1 MTKKTRATA
10 TEDEPT
16 HIGDSIRRLTPGAAA
31 VLLLLTVAGGAV
43 LGLPAAGTDPADD
56 ATVGATDAESADD
69 VNVTVEIDCD
79 ESDVLVTA
87 PDDDEYG
94 LSVVNVGP
102 SGTSTSTSRRT
113 PLAGNATVTVGDAD
127 IVYAFVTD
135 ASTEEPI
142 TSAVEQ
148 CGEEPRTETT
158 DEPSIAVDCNE
169 SAVRFTA
176 PDAVAYTARVS
187 SVDVSPTGASTST
200 VSGTVTGNATVP
212 IRDDLIVAS
221 ASTDDADD
229 SIAAI
234 RDCGR
239 TASDERS
246 PAAEPCSSDSSNS

>member
-1 MTKKTRATA
+1 MTKKTKATA

-16 HIGDSIRRLTPGAAA
+16 RIGDSIRRLMPGATA
-31 VLLLLTVAGGAV
+31 VLLLLAVAGGTV
-43 LGLPAAGTDPADD
+43 LGLPAAGTGPADD
-56 ATVGATDAESADD
+56 PTSGATDAEAADD

-79 ESDVLVTA
+79 ESAVLVTA
-87 PDDDEYG
+87 PDDAEYG

-102 SGTSTSTSRRT
+102 SGTSTSTAKRA
-113 PLAGNATVTVGDAD
+113 PLAGNATVTVDDAD

-135 ASTEEPI
+135 ALTGEPI
-142 TSAVEQ
+142 TSAVAQ
-148 CGEEPRTETT
+148 CVEEPRTETT
-158 DEPSIAVDCNE
+158 DGPSIAVDCNE

-187 SVDVSPTGASTST
+187 SVDVSPTGASTGT

-212 IRDDLIVAS
+212 IGDELIVAL

-229 SIAAI
+229 PIVAI

-239 TASDERS
+239 TAGDERS
-246 PAAEPCSSDSSNS
+246 PAAEPCSSDSSDS

>member
-1 MTKKTRATA
+1 MTKKTKATT

-16 HIGDSIRRLTPGAAA
+16 RIGDSIRRLIPGATA
-31 VLLLLTVAGGAV
+31 VLLLLAVTGGTV
-43 LGLPAAGTDPADD
+43 LGLPAAGTGPADD
-56 ATVGATDAESADD
+56 PTIGATDAEAADD
-69 VNVTVEIDCD
+69 VNVTVKIDCD

-87 PDDDEYG
+87 PDDEYG

-135 ASTEEPI
+135 ASTGEPI
-142 TSAVEQ
+142 TSAVAQ
-148 CGEEPRTETT
+148 CVEEPRTETT
-158 DEPSIAVDCNE
+158 DGPSIAVDCNE

-212 IRDDLIVAS
+212 IGDDLIVAL

-229 SIAAI
+229 PIVAI

-239 TASDERS
+239 TAGDERS
-246 PAAEPCSSDSSNS
+246 PAAEPCSSDSSDS